1 METLGLKERES
12 SVNNV
17 FTVLDSKKECLGYYY
32 NGEIKEQKTADQFI
46 TWDYKPDFHDECIEY
61 VELYALG
68 KSLTEVCPEH
78 LKEEWERMQER
89 KAAFQNALVVSK
101 VDADNVC
108 VYDVIPPWF
117 LKEYSQVKCDIAEW
131 MFYNVEKPS
140 NYVEMLSLEKL
151 FAEIKNNPLN
161 IDLNVM
167 KSELS
172 SLVVRQNLKK
182 LSAVRNTI
190 SYNQHGSVTG
200 RLTLEKGSFP
210 ILNLPKNFRKVLKP
224 TNDFFVEFDYNAAE
238 LRTLLATMNIDQPM
252 GDIHNW
258 NRRHIFKDGCT
269 REEAKKRVF
278 AWLYNPDSKDDLLNQ
293 TYDRDAVLSKYWDGT
308 KVKTPFGREIE
319 AGKHYALNYIIQSTT
334 SDLVLEQVLKVHEF
348 LKETSSKIVFLIH
361 DSFVLDIPAES
372 RYNIP
377 EIKNIF
383 ASNRFGKY
391 RVGVKVGKDFGSM
404 KEIEV

>member
-1 METLGLKERES
+1 MKKI
-12 SVNNV
+12 NNV

-32 NGEIKEQKTADQFI
+32 NGEIREQKTEDQFV
-46 TWDYKPDFHDECIEY
+46 TWDYKPYFHEEGTEY
-61 VELYALG
+61 VELYAQG
-68 KSLTEVCPEH
+68 KSLSEVCPDH
-78 LKEEWERMQER
+78 LREEWDRLQR
-89 KAAFQNALVVSK
+89 QKAAFQNALMIAK
-101 VDADNVC
+101 VHLENVC
-108 VYDVIPPWF
+108 TNDILPTWF
-117 LKEYSQVKCDIAEW
+117 LKEYLQVKGDIVEW
-131 MFYNVEKPS
+131 CFTNLPKPN
-140 NYVEMLSLEKL
+140 NYTKALELEKL
-151 FAEIKNNPLN
+151 FAEIKNNQLT

-167 KSELS
+167 KGELS
-172 SLVVRQNLKK
+172 SLAVRQNLKK
-182 LSAVRNTI
+182 LNATHNTL

-210 ILNLPKNFRKVLKP
+210 ILNLSKNFRKVLRP

-238 LRTLLATMNIDQPM
+238 LRTMLATMNIDQPM
-252 GDIHNW
+252 EDIHDW
-258 NRRHIFKDGCT
+258 NRRHIFKDGCS

-293 TYDRDAVLSKYWDGT
+293 TYDRDGVLSKYWDGT
-308 KVKTPFGREIE
+308 RVTTPFGREIE
-319 AGKHYALNYIIQSTT
+319 AGEHYALNYIIQSTT